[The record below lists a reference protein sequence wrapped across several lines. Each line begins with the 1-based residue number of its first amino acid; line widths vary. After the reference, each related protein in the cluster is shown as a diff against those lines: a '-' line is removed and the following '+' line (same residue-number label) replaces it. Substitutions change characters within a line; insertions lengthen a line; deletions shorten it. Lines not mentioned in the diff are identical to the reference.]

1 MGQCF
6 VDGADEAFV
15 DPRGRG
21 DARRLLRA
29 NVMNT
34 PWIAPS
40 ILSADFARLGEEVA
54 HVLKA
59 GADVVHFDVMDN
71 HYVPNLSFGADLCRA
86 LRAEG
91 IKAHLDVHLMA
102 SPVDRL
108 ITDFA
113 KAGASLITI
122 HPEACQ
128 HVDRTVMM
136 IKEHGCQVGIALN
149 PSTPLSCLDYL
160 MDVVDLILVMT
171 VNPGFSGQNFISRLI
186 PKIEQVHKRI
196 VQSKRR
202 IYLQVDG
209 GINHDNIAAIENAG
223 ANVFVMG
230 SALFQAP
237 DYAKMVAMLRTFMG

>member
-1 MGQCF
+1 MQ
-6 VDGADEAFV
+6 
-15 DPRGRG
+15 
-21 DARRLLRA
+21 
-29 NVMNT
+29 NT
-34 PWIAPS
+34 PSLISAS
-40 ILSADFARLGEEVA
+40 MLSANWTRFGQEAKDILA
-54 HVLKA
+54 A
-59 GADVVHFDVMDN
+59 GADWLHIDVMDN

-91 IKAHLDVHLMA
+91 IKVHLDVHLMA
-102 SPVDRL
+102 SPVERL

-122 HPEACQ
+122 HPEACL

-136 IKEHGCQVGIALN
+136 IKEHGCQAGIALN

-171 VNPGFSGQNFISRLI
+171 VNPGFSGQNFISRLT

-209 GINHDNIAAIENAG
+209 GINHDNIASIENAG

-230 SALFQAP
+230 STLFQAP

>member
-1 MGQCF
+1 MQ
-6 VDGADEAFV
+6 
-15 DPRGRG
+15 
-21 DARRLLRA
+21 
-29 NVMNT
+29 NT
-34 PWIAPS
+34 PSLISAS
-40 ILSADFARLGEEVA
+40 MLSANWARFGQEAQNMLA
-54 HVLKA
+54 A
-59 GADVVHFDVMDN
+59 GVDWLHIDVMDN

-108 ITDFA
+108 IIDFA

-122 HPEACQ
+122 HPEACL

-136 IKEHGCQVGIALN
+136 IKEQGCQAGIALN
-149 PSTPLSCLDYL
+149 PSTPLDCLDYL
-160 MDVVDLILVMT
+160 IDVVDLVLVMT

-196 VQSKRR
+196 IQSGRR
-202 IYLQVDG
+202 VYLQVDG
-209 GINHDNIAAIENAG
+209 GINHDNIAAIRKAG

-230 SALFQAP
+230 STLFQAP
-237 DYAKMVAMLRTFMG
+237 DYAKMVAMLRTLIG